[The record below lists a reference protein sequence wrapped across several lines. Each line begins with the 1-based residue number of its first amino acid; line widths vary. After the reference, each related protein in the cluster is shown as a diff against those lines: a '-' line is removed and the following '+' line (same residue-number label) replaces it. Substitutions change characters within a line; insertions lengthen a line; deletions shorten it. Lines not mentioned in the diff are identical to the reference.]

1 MSNENN
7 VWERKI
13 DLLVGSA
20 FYGGVESVIQ
30 RTVPFLRERGFAIR
44 IIQMIWRGVAWAPS
58 EAQFHCICMDEKE
71 IGYDLF
77 LNGYKDYLQKNGSP
91 DLMIAV
97 SWPLLCQMAR
107 QTVIDLAL
115 SCPIASWL
123 HSTLGADPLSSLE
136 KEINELRYADFHL
149 AVNRS
154 LTEVLLKYIP
164 DAEVYQVR
172 NPLDERVPE
181 TDTEDTG
188 SCEHSLVYIGRFSEE
203 KNLPLLLQAIAALK
217 PRWKLKLIGSGME
230 EELQTWCEGLD
241 IRECVE
247 IHRWCDDPWK
257 EAKGAF
263 ALVISSDQETGPLVM
278 MEALSRGLP
287 VISTPVGE
295 VLELIQPGKN
305 GFVYPKGDP
314 AELAKLLLMLEKGI
328 LQRPDPKE
336 CMASVRFYRNQI
348 PLRDFA
354 GKIES
359 RLSGIGMAEVVAL
372 GNPCRFFMDE
382 WGEGKQIA
390 VHSLVVIC
398 KDIDA
403 CIDRVRTKLQ
413 NLLNTDEIVF
423 VDNASTDSTI
433 RLLSEMISSMSASAL
448 LVGLEHEL
456 DPLAAKTI
464 GLAYASGLNIEY
476 SYYEGERAYQDE
488 TADET
493 IHAFQNLDL

>member
-1 MSNENN
+1 MNKESNSR
-7 VWERKI
+7 ERTI

-20 FYGGVESVIQ
+20 FFGGVESVIQ
-30 RTVPFLRERGFAIR
+30 RTVPFLRERGFSVR
-44 IIQMIWRGVAWAPS
+44 IIQMIWRGVDWAPS
-58 EAQFHCICMDEKE
+58 EAEFHCICMDEKE

-77 LNGYKDYLQKNGSP
+77 LNGYKDYLQKEGSP
-91 DLMIAV
+91 DLMVAV

-107 QTVIDLAL
+107 QAVIDLAL

-123 HSTLGADPLSSLE
+123 HSTLGVDPLSSLE
-136 KEINELRYADFHL
+136 KEINELRYANFHL

-154 LTEVLLKYIP
+154 LTEVLLRGIP

-172 NPLDERVPE
+172 NPLDEHVPE
-181 TDTEDTG
+181 TDTGNPD
-188 SCEHSLVYIGRFSEE
+188 SCEQTLVYIGRFSEE
-203 KNLPLLLQAIAALK
+203 KNLPLLLQVIAALK
-217 PRWKLKLIGSGME
+217 PRWRCKFIGSGME
-230 EELQTWCEGLD
+230 EELRTWCERLD

-247 IHRWCDDPWK
+247 IHGWCDDPWK

-305 GFVYPKGDP
+305 GFVYPKGNP

-328 LQRPDPKE
+328 LQRPDPKD
-336 CMASVRFYRNQI
+336 CIASVRFYQNQI

-359 RLSGIGMAEVVAL
+359 RLSGIGMAERVAD

-382 WGEGKQIA
+382 WGEGKQTA
-390 VHSLVVIC
+390 AHSLVVIFRNIEDC
-398 KDIDA
+398 IGKVQSELQKLQDID
-403 CIDRVRTKLQ
+403 
-413 NLLNTDEIVF
+413 EMVF
-423 VDNASTDSTI
+423 VDNASTDATI
-433 RLLSEMISSMSASAL
+433 QVLSGIASSMSASAL

-456 DPLAAKTI
+456 DPLAAQTI
-464 GLAYASGLNIEY
+464 GLAYASGENVDFL
-476 SYYEGERAYQDE
+476 YYDGEKA
-488 TADET
+488 
-493 IHAFQNLDL
+493 

>member
-1 MSNENN
+1 MRNKNN
-7 VWERKI
+7 SRERRI

-20 FYGGVESVIQ
+20 FYGGVESVIR
-30 RTVPFLRERGFAIR
+30 RTVPFLRERGFTVR
-44 IIQMIWRGVAWAPS
+44 IIQMIWRGVAWAPP
-58 EAQFHCICMDEKE
+58 ETEFHYICMDEKE

-77 LNGYKDYLQKNGSP
+77 LKGYEDYLRKKGSP

-107 QTVIDLAL
+107 QTVVDLAL

-123 HSTLGADPLSSLE
+123 HSTLGVDPLSSLE

-149 AVNRS
+149 AVNCS
-154 LTEVLLKYIP
+154 LTEVLLGSIP

-172 NPLDERVPE
+172 NPLDES
-181 TDTEDTG
+181 TG
-188 SCEHSLVYIGRFSEE
+188 EAGINAGSYGQTLAYIGRFSEE

-217 PRWKLKLIGSGME
+217 PRWKCKLIGSGME
-230 EELQTWCEGLD
+230 EELHTWCEKMGIGD
-241 IRECVE
+241 CVE
-247 IHRWCDDPWK
+247 IHGWCEDPWK
-257 EAKGAF
+257 EAEGAF
-263 ALVISSDQETGPLVM
+263 ALVISSHQETGPLVM

-295 VLELIQPGKN
+295 VPELIQPGKN

-328 LQRPDPKE
+328 LRRPDPKD

-359 RLSGIGMAEVVAL
+359 RVSGIGMAEAVSA

-390 VHSLVVIC
+390 AHSLVVIC
-398 KDIDA
+398 RNMENHIGKIRLELQKRQDID
-403 CIDRVRTKLQ
+403 
-413 NLLNTDEIVF
+413 EMVF
-423 VDNASTDSTI
+423 VDNASGDATLSS
-433 RLLSEMISSMSASAL
+433 LSEMISSLSASAL
-448 LVGLEHEL
+448 LVALEHEL
-456 DPLAAKTI
+456 TDTAACTI
-464 GLAYASGLNIEY
+464 GLAYTSGADVDY
-476 SYYEGERAYQDE
+476 VCYEGEKA
-488 TADET
+488 A
-493 IHAFQNLDL
+493 I